1 VKIAV
6 AGAGPAGL
14 QAAWLLE
21 LAGHDVTVFEARAR
35 VGGRLETTALANGF
49 YESGAEWIDA
59 DHRRVLALIRS
70 FGLEPQAEQQWP
82 GRLLKNG
89 EFAPEDS
96 PWPDAAA
103 DAEAVHEA
111 AAGLASRIPAT
122 PWSWEQAE
130 EMDLQT
136 LGEFLDH
143 HCISPRGRW
152 LCEAVQRSDEGEDP
166 ARVGLLGWLV
176 GYRHYLAREEGD
188 MSLYR
193 IPGGAQGLCEKM
205 AARLKRPPVLE
216 RAVRSVETH
225 DGHVEIW
232 MDGEMAFA
240 DRLVMALPVPALQA
254 VEFFPDLEMETEA
267 AWHGMGMAR
276 AIKVAFEFDRPF
288 WEDHGPARLLADLPF
303 QQIWSGGQ
311 DGAHVLT
318 AYICGDQA
326 ERIGGQVNPVPGL
339 LKALD
344 EALPGAAAA
353 FRNGWVHNWIS
364 DPWAGGAFSSLP
376 PGSVQTSLPHLRR
389 PIGRIHFA
397 GEHTANW
404 MGFIEG
410 ALESAE
416 RVAQE
421 IQHAE

>member
-1 VKIAV
+1 MKIAV

-14 QAAWLLE
+14 QTAWLLE
-21 LAGHDVTVFEARAR
+21 QAGHEVTVFEARDR
-35 VGGRLETTALANGF
+35 VGGRLETARLQTGF

-70 FGLEPQAEQQWP
+70 FGLEPQAERQWP

-89 EFAPEDS
+89 DFAPEDQ

-111 AAGLASRIPAT
+111 AAELAAQIPAT
-122 PWSWEQAE
+122 PWSWPNADNL
-130 EMDLQT
+130 DLQT
-136 LGEFLDH
+136 LGDFLDQ
-143 HCISPRGRW
+143 HCISARGRW

-176 GYRHYLAREEGD
+176 GYRHYLSREEGD

-193 IPGGAQGLCEKM
+193 IPGGGQMLCEKM
-205 AARLKRPPVLE
+205 AARLKKPPVLE

-240 DRLVMALPVPALQA
+240 DRLVMTLPIPALQA
-254 VEFFPDLEMETEA
+254 VEFFPDLELELEA
-267 AWHGMGMAR
+267 AWNGMGMAR
-276 AIKVAFEFDRPF
+276 AIKAAFEFDRPF
-288 WEDHGPARLLADLPF
+288 WEEFGSPRLLADLPF

-311 DGAHVLT
+311 EGCHVLT
-318 AYICGDQA
+318 AYICGDEA
-326 ERIGGQVNPVPGL
+326 ARIAAHPNPIPGL
-339 LKALD
+339 VKALE
-344 EALPGAAAA
+344 EAVPGAAAS
-353 FRNGWVHNWIS
+353 FRQGWIHNWID
-364 DPWAGGAFSSLP
+364 DPWAGGAFASLA
-376 PGSVQTSLPHLRR
+376 PGAVQTSLPHLRR
-389 PIGRIHFA
+389 PMGRIHFA
-397 GEHTANW
+397 GEHTADW

-416 RVAQE
+416 RVVRE
-421 IQHAE
+421 IQHAD